1 MKIFITG
8 GAGYIGSH
16 IIKILGEKTDHE
28 IITYDNFSSG
38 SRKYI
43 LYGKYTDDDIRN
55 ELCLNAFF
63 YLYKPDVVI
72 HLAASIEVEESI
84 NNPIKYYENNVI
96 GSFNIIKKCI
106 EYNVKNLIFA
116 SSAAVYGNPKYIPIM
131 ERDPLS
137 PINPYGT
144 TKMIV
149 EKMIQEI
156 CPKHNINYTIL
167 RFFNVAGADIDG
179 KIGQDYKNS
188 THLITRALKTAKGE
202 FDKLTIFGNDYDTY
216 DGTCIRDYIHVN
228 DLAEIVL
235 KLVDSKSSN
244 IFNCGY
250 GTGFSNKN
258 IIDMVK
264 KVTNIDF
271 PVKYSSKRRKGDP
284 SILIANNTKIWEELG
299 WEPRH
304 NNLEYII
311 ETAWNWEKKLNVE
324 GDK

>member
-1 MKIFITG
+1 
-8 GAGYIGSH
+8 
-16 IIKILGEKTDHE
+16 
-28 IITYDNFSSG
+28 
-38 SRKYI
+38 
-43 LYGKYTDDDIRN
+43 
-55 ELCLNAFF
+55 
-63 YLYKPDVVI
+63 
-72 HLAASIEVEESI
+72 LAASIEVEESI

-156 CPKHNINYTIL
+156 CPKYNINYTIL

-202 FDKLTIFGNDYDTY
+202 FDKLTIFGND
-216 DGTCIRDYIHVN
+216 
-228 DLAEIVL
+228 
-235 KLVDSKSSN
+235 
-244 IFNCGY
+244 
-250 GTGFSNKN
+250 
-258 IIDMVK
+258 
-264 KVTNIDF
+264 
-271 PVKYSSKRRKGDP
+271 
-284 SILIANNTKIWEELG
+284 
-299 WEPRH
+299 
-304 NNLEYII
+304 
-311 ETAWNWEKKLNVE
+311 
-324 GDK
+324 